1 MSVDGSQA
9 GFRLLERERELAAL
23 EELLRFKTGFV
34 AVEAGIGLGKTALLH
49 AACERAQALG
59 YQVLRASGV
68 ELEQDFALGVVRQL
82 FERHLAS
89 VDAGELETLL
99 DGAAAAR
106 PLLRGREVGAIASD
120 TSFSVQHGLY
130 WLAANLS
137 AVRPLLLAVDDA
149 HWADEP
155 SLRWMVY
162 LARRLEGLRLVMLAA
177 FRPQEPT
184 TANRSLLALRGEA
197 AALLN
202 PALLSQDAIAELVR
216 ATIVGGSNDNIGKS
230 LWVASGGNP
239 LYLCELLRGLEQHA
253 SPVTEPQPAQ
263 LRGSSLEKIGRGV
276 IARVRSLDPAALR
289 LAQALAVLGE
299 RCTLGHAAAIAGLN
313 ITDAIR
319 LTAGLVRLE
328 VLSSDDPPGFIHPVI
343 RQALEA
349 SLGSDERDAAHRA
362 AARLLHADQSPA
374 GRVAAHLLRV
384 RPAEDEW
391 VLARLREAGEEAME
405 SGAPGTAA
413 DLLNRALSEP
423 PHAARRIGLL
433 RETAHAEASAGRE
446 AAFVHLDEA
455 RRIVGNSRERF
466 EIALE
471 AAAAYAT
478 LFRWTDAV
486 NVITQALAELN
497 GVDEALRARLQ
508 SELVVCGFHDAR
520 CAAQVA
526 PVLQQLSSV
535 SHENN
540 LGEAVAVA
548 QGMAMALAG
557 RPGEEIA
564 VPLESALSRARA
576 PTTNWDTRAALL
588 WSLVTAERFHTV
600 ETALGP
606 MLAEVHRSGSAR
618 GMIATYSTLGLLKL
632 RLGALPEADSAARVA
647 LRVLQEGDFRPG
659 LPFAATVL
667 ADVAIEAGELGEAEA
682 MLALLPQAGWPA
694 GVGTVLIPAAR
705 GRLRLAQ
712 GRVAE
717 ALDDFKLCMVMFN
730 PETWGGEIVGYVHAR
745 AGAALALLHLGDRAL
760 ARDMAQAELAQAKR
774 FGAPRALAMAL
785 RTTGLVEGG
794 EAGLALLTGSV
805 AALRASPARLEQA
818 HSLAELGAALRRAGH
833 RAAARE
839 PLTEAL
845 DLAARCGARAS
856 AARLREELKA
866 IGARPRS
873 EWRTGLEALSP
884 RELHVARLATE
895 GLSNREIAH
904 RLYVTLKTVE
914 GHLARAFTKLGI
926 ERRGELRPLLEREKT
941 RAPTL

>member
-1 MSVDGSQA
+1 MPPVS
-9 GFRLLERERELAAL
+9 ERRPLAN
-23 EELLRFKTGFV
+23 
-34 AVEAGIGLGKTALLH
+34 
-49 AACERAQALG
+49 
-59 YQVLRASGV
+59 QVLRASGV
-68 ELEQDFALGVVRQL
+68 ELEQEFALGVVRQL
-82 FERHLAS
+82 FERYLAS
-89 VDAGELETLL
+89 VDASELEILL

-184 TANRSLLALRGEA
+184 TANPSLLALRGEA

-216 ATIVGGSNDNIGKS
+216 ATIAGGSDDNNSKE
-230 LWVASGGNP
+230 LWVACGGNP
-239 LYLCELLRGLEQHA
+239 LYLCELLRGLEPPA
-253 SPVTEPQPAQ
+253 SPVAEPQPAQ
-263 LRGSSLEKIGRGV
+263 LLGSYLEKIGRGV

-299 RCTLGHAAAIAGLN
+299 RCALRHAAAIAGLN

-328 VLSSDDPPGFIHPVI
+328 VLAMDDPPGFIHPVI

-349 SLGSDERDAAHRA
+349 SLRSDERDAAHRA

-384 RPAEDEW
+384 RPAEDMW
-391 VLARLREAGEEAME
+391 VLARLREAAQEAME
-405 SGAPGTAA
+405 NGAPGTAA

-423 PHAARRIGLL
+423 PCAAKRIGLL
-433 RETAHAEASAGRE
+433 CQTALAEANAGRE

-455 RRIVGNSRERF
+455 RRIAGSPRERS

-471 AAAAYAT
+471 AAEAYAA
-478 LFRWTDAV
+478 LFRWADAV
-486 NVITQALAELN
+486 KVIVQALAELSDA
-497 GVDEALRARLQ
+497 DEALAARLQ
-508 SELVVCGFHDAR
+508 SQLVICGLHDAR
-520 CAAQVA
+520 CAPHVA
-526 PVLQQLSSV
+526 PVLQRLGSV
-535 SHENN
+535 SPAKN
-540 LGEAVAVA
+540 LREAVAVA
-548 QGMAMALAG
+548 RGMAAALSG
-557 RPGEEIA
+557 RPAEEVA
-564 VPLESALSRARA
+564 APLESALACAQS

-588 WSLVTAERFHTV
+588 WSLVTAERFEAV

-618 GMIATYSTLGLLKL
+618 GLIAIYSTLGLLKL

-647 LRVLQEGDFRPG
+647 LRVLQDGDFRPG

-667 ADVAIEAGELGEAEA
+667 ADVAIEAGELDEAEA
-682 MLALLPQAGWPA
+682 LLALLPRADWPA
-694 GVGTVLIPAAR
+694 GVGTVLIAATR

-712 GRVAE
+712 GRPAD
-717 ALDDFKLCMVMFN
+717 ALADFKVCAAMFSMQA
-730 PETWGGEIVGYVHAR
+730 WGAEIVGYVCAR
-745 AGAALALLHLGDRAL
+745 AGAALALLQLGDRVG
-760 ARDMAQAELAQAKR
+760 ARDLAQAELAEARR
-774 FGAPRALAMAL
+774 FRAPRALGMAL
-785 RTTGLVEGG
+785 RTAGLVEGG
-794 EAGLALLTGSV
+794 EAGLALLTSSV
-805 AALRASPARLEQA
+805 VALRASPARLEQA

-845 DLAARCGARAS
+845 DLSARCGARAS
-856 AARLREELKA
+856 AARVREELKA

-914 GHLARAFTKLGI
+914 GHLSRAFTKLGI
-926 ERRGELRPLLEREKT
+926 ERRGELRHLLEIEKT